1 MVPVTDRRAIFE
13 LLKQDTYVDLVVAR
27 GGEQFIR
34 TVVEHSRI
42 PVIKHDK
49 GLCHIYVDNEADLT
63 MAAKVAFN
71 AKVQRPSVCN
81 AMETLLVH
89 RAIAESFLP
98 SFCQQLQT
106 AGVEVRGC
114 PETRR
119 VVPQSAAAT
128 DEDWE
133 TEYLDLIL
141 SIKLVGSLDEAL
153 DHIARYGSKLSDS
166 IITSNYH
173 KARRFLHEVDA
184 AAVFV
189 NASTRFTDGNEFGFG
204 AELGIS
210 TQKLHVRGPM
220 GVESL
225 TSLKY
230 IIYGDGQVRT

>member
-1 MVPVTDRRAIFE
+1 
-13 LLKQDTYVDLVVAR
+13 
-27 GGEQFIR
+27 
-34 TVVEHSRI
+34 
-42 PVIKHDK
+42 
-49 GLCHIYVDNEADLT
+49 

-89 RAIAESFLP
+89 RAVAERFLP
-98 SFCQQLQT
+98 SFCDQMQA

-114 PETRR
+114 PETCRL
-119 VVPQSAAAT
+119 VPWAAAT
-128 DEDWE
+128 TEEDWQ

-141 SIKLVGSLDEAL
+141 SIRVVQSFDAAL
-153 DHIARYGSKLSDS
+153 DHIRCYSSRLAES
-166 IITSNYH
+166 IITSNYR

-189 NASTRFTDGNEFGFG
+189 NASTRLTDGSEFGFG

-210 TQKLHVRGPM
+210 TQKLHARGPM
-220 GVESL
+220 GLEAL

-230 IIYGDGQVRT
+230 IVYGDGQVRE

>member
-1 MVPVTDRRAIFE
+1 
-13 LLKQDTYVDLVVAR
+13 
-27 GGEQFIR
+27 
-34 TVVEHSRI
+34 VVEQSHI

-49 GLCHIYVDNEADLT
+49 GLCHTYVDDEADLAL
-63 MAAKVAFN
+63 AAKVAFN

-89 RAIAESFLP
+89 QAVANTFLP
-98 SFCQQLQT
+98 SFCAQLQA

-119 VVPQSAAAT
+119 VVPWAVAAT
-128 DEDWE
+128 EEDWQM
-133 TEYLDLIL
+133 EYLDLIL
-141 SIKLVGSLDEAL
+141 SIRVVGSLDEAL

-184 AAVFV
+184 AAVYV

-220 GVESL
+220 GLEAL

-230 IIYGDGQVRT
+230 IISGDGQVRT